1 MKSFLVWF
9 LCLSMALP
17 VLPGPMTPAYAEEE
31 ISGSEAVSSEAGSD
45 DKSDSETVSEGMS
58 DDQKKRHLQDR
69 YMYHLFFDPHPV
81 VIGSGDFFSSLFR
94 KSEEWETWEIKF
106 HGHLLESYEPV
117 VPFLEM
123 GERFLRWYLE
133 RMEVS
138 FVEYEPWLRTPT
150 RELIKAAERPHWVV
164 EERTVKPTE
173 REAAQR
179 AWEEVVDR
187 HNLDPDMEYQEL
199 LDQAETNKKMAEA
212 RDDYNRLF
220 FLFLDDERIEEH
232 RVDEFKMETYKK
244 RITRLLL
251 IAREQNLRSAMHY
264 LQQLGGSQIMFKED
278 KTDNLA
284 TWTAEDFLNAEVEF
298 VPNGAVDFTHRFHK
312 GHPWEPGSIYE
323 QRTGIKIKGKSDQSY
338 ASSYLMETEPSP
350 AKFPHYGV
358 RFTVKGQTMTLTE
371 KDYLKMLAQLVGGIQ
386 PGEEDGD
393 KWFWLQRFVAEAGD
407 RDSGLAFTLGY
418 VASLDESYE
427 REELIEVLRRRLP
440 YHVLYKQDNWTP
452 DSSIHTHSSIFWKL
466 QYVNE
471 EYLEHLDPVRKL
483 YWYGMSIHPRHWK
496 FRQEIADYETRITL
510 QLNKSSLYA
519 SRDAIEAMQGG
530 YGWILSEIE
539 KAREKGPLSR
549 MRFEGRRKQLAW
561 FGVHGFGLDYKWSE
575 GLYGTAEM
583 QRLAEEKRQE
593 DRELRKEQRR
603 QNWQDRKDGVKDFAK
618 GTVPWIK
625 RLLIAGALA
634 ATGWTALQMLNDV
647 DMDITLP
654 EIEAPDVSPPD
665 VQLPDF
671 KLPDLGIRIPVSGG
685 GGSGGEQEMSD
696 DDDHYQVPQP
706 ERPERQSLSDD
717 DRHYQVDPADPSSDP
732 FAPGEDR
739 GTFLTMAFDSS
750 GNRVTAPTYYNDG
763 GRFNLPTG
771 VISVWRDFDEMVPG
785 IQQVRVPN
793 TEISGAHVLVGNT
806 VPFEA
811 KNGLVP
817 VLQPD
822 HSRLATLEV
831 RVDGRLLKP
840 GVDYVVIQVQEN
852 GLYYLSFPKQWI
864 GNVDGI
870 NYQARFISDAVNH
883 DSDSRWDLSVEAM
896 RPVVQDLA
904 DVGATELASD
914 LQGLMERSTTGM
926 ISVRDFETVFYSS
939 GMYSYREVTR
949 AFGDRSN
956 PFYEATRYLNPSTGI
971 FHYQCTA
978 SNFVL
983 ETFLEQVYRNMGR
996 TGFSVSAINGY
1007 VLKSEDGYMGPAG
1020 HRRTLIADTSSPG
1033 IFTILDGTPYNMDPD
1048 NEETEEGLPGH
1059 HPIPE
1064 AEERARQEAEERA
1077 ETEAE
1082 TREDVDVATGG
1093 DEDPLDEGSEER
1105 EMLAINRRY
1114 RVPDNPALE
1123 IPYRYT
1129 PSAPK
1134 DPVINGRPVEPTIL
1148 KPAVTETIPDK
1159 EPVREE
1165 VVEPDDEEVEHV
1177 SEEEEREV
1185 EPVVPKRRNYQPEID
1200 RIKAQRKMF
1209 RDWLERYY
1217 KRKEFEDEE
1226 FQPPALHADIVPL
1239 FQSLELIDEFFSY
1252 EITRTEFLSRLIA
1265 LSAGQSIGG
1274 EDAIKVYAVA
1284 RRSLIAETGSEGK
1297 AITFLMRKI
1306 SSRVEDA
1313 IRSAREEMSS
1323 GEMPEHFYLL
1333 ETESRRY
1340 LVNSLIQEFERE
1352 WFSSLVHHDDCD
1364 ALMLLESEE
1373 L

>member
-31 ISGSEAVSSEAGSD
+31 ISASEAVSSDAGTD
-45 DKSDSETVSEGMS
+45 DESDSETVHEGMT

-81 VIGSGDFFSSLFR
+81 VIGSGDFFSNLFR
-94 KSEEWETWEIKF
+94 KSEKWKTWEINY
-106 HGHLLESYEPV
+106 HGHLLESYEPAA
-117 VPFLEM
+117 PFLEM

-199 LDQAETNKKMAEA
+199 LDQAATNKKMAEA

-220 FLFLDDERIEEH
+220 FLFLDEERIEEH

-264 LQQLGGSQIMFKED
+264 LHQLGGSEFVFRQD
-278 KTDNLA
+278 KSGELV
-284 TWTAEDFLNAEVEF
+284 TWSAEDFNNAEVEF
-298 VPNGAVDFTHRFHK
+298 VANGAIDFTHRFHE
-312 GHPWEPGSIYE
+312 GHPWKPGSIYE

-338 ASSYLMETEPSP
+338 ASSYLTESEPSP

-393 KWFWLQRFVAEAGD
+393 EWFWLQRFVAEAGD

-418 VASLDESYE
+418 VASLNESYE

-440 YHVLYKQDNWTP
+440 YHVLYKQDDWTP

-483 YWYGMSIHPRHWK
+483 YWYGMAIHPRHWK
-496 FRQEIADYETRITL
+496 FRQEIADYETGRTL
-510 QLNKSSLYA
+510 QLSKGSLYA

-539 KAREKGPLSR
+539 KARDKSPLSR

-561 FGVHGFGLDYKWSE
+561 FGVHGFGLGYKWSE
-575 GLYGTAEM
+575 GLYGTVEM
-583 QRLAEEKRQE
+583 QRLADEKKQL
-593 DRELRKEQRR
+593 DREIRKEQRR

-634 ATGWTALQMLNDV
+634 ASGYFLWQ
-647 DMDITLP
+647 TLDDADLVLP
-654 EIEAPDVSPPD
+654 QVPMPSIPAPDIS
-665 VQLPDF
+665 
-671 KLPDLGIRIPVSGG
+671 LPDLGIPFVGG
-685 GGSGGEQEMSD
+685 EGEQEMSSDDHHYQMPQPQTPHRLSLSD
-696 DDDHYQVPQP
+696 DDDHYQVDEGSPNQ
-706 ERPERQSLSDD
+706 
-717 DRHYQVDPADPSSDP
+717 DP
-732 FAPGEDR
+732 FASGD
-739 GTFLTMAFDSS
+739 GTFRVMAFDES
-750 GNRVTAPTYYNDG
+750 GQRVSPPTYYNSG
-763 GRFNLPTG
+763 ASFNLPEG
-771 VISVWRDFDEMVPG
+771 ALSLWREFDALIPG
-785 IQQVRVPN
+785 LKKI
-793 TEISGAHVLVGNT
+793 EIPTTRTAGAHVLVGNT
-806 VPFEA
+806 VPFETER
-811 KNGLVP
+811 GYVP
-817 VLQPD
+817 ILQPD
-822 HSRLATLEV
+822 HHNLVSLEV
-831 RVDGRLLKP
+831 RVDGELMQP
-840 GVDYVVIQVQEN
+840 GVDYVVYRVSEN
-852 GLYYLSFPKQWI
+852 GLLYLSFPGNWI
-864 GNVDGI
+864 GNTDGVK
-870 NYQARFISDAVNH
+870 YQAQFQPTTVNY
-883 DSDSRWDLSVEAM
+883 DTDGRWDLSASAM
-896 RPVVQDLA
+896 MPVIQDLA
-904 DVGATELASD
+904 DIGATELATALLRLAESSSD
-914 LQGLMERSTTGM
+914 GM
-926 ISVRDFETVFYSS
+926 VSLRDFETTFFNT
-939 GMYSYREVTR
+939 GMYSYRPSTGR
-949 AFGDRSN
+949 SGDRSN
-956 PFYEATRYLNPSTGI
+956 PFYEATRYLDRASGV
-971 FHYQCTA
+971 FLYQCTA

-983 ETFLEQVYRNMGR
+983 ETFLEQVYLRMGR
-996 TGFSVSAINGY
+996 SNISVGSVNGY
-1007 VLKSEDGYMGPAG
+1007 VLKNEDGHIGPAG
-1020 HRRTLIADTSSPG
+1020 HRRTLLSDTSDLMTY
-1033 IFTILDGTPYNMDPD
+1033 TIVDGTPYTMDPE
-1048 NEETEEGLPGH
+1048 NEETDQGRPGH
-1059 HPIPE
+1059 HPLPE
-1064 AEERARQEAEERA
+1064 AEQKYDEEQSAEEEQGA
-1077 ETEAE
+1077 EEETAE
-1082 TREDVDVATGG
+1082 HETPAVPEDTPVVTDS
-1093 DEDPLDEGSEER
+1093 ENDPVDEGSEER

-1134 DPVINGRPVEPTIL
+1134 DPVINGKPVEPTII
-1148 KPAVTETIPDK
+1148 KPAVAETTPEK
-1159 EPVREE
+1159 ELVPEE
-1165 VVEPDDEEVEHV
+1165 VVEPVDEEAEAV

-1209 RDWLERYY
+1209 RDWLDRYY

-1239 FQSLELIDEFFSY
+1239 FQSLELVDEFFSY

-1274 EDAIKVYAVA
+1274 EDAIKVYSVA
-1284 RRSLIAETGSEGK
+1284 RRELIAETGSEGK
-1297 AITFLMRKI
+1297 AISFLMGKI
-1306 SSRVEDA
+1306 SSRVSEA
-1313 IRSAREEMSS
+1313 IQSAREEMSS